1 MGLKRMFLHAWQLKF
16 QHPQTGR
23 LVSLQ
28 APLPPELKS
37 FVDSVQPPIIQPHLD
52 V

>member
-1 MGLKRMFLHAWQLKF
+1 MFLHAWQLKF
-16 QHPQTGR
+16 QHPQSGR

-28 APLPPELKS
+28 AKLPPELQQ
-37 FVDSVQPPIIQPHLD
+37 FVDSVQPPIHQPHLD